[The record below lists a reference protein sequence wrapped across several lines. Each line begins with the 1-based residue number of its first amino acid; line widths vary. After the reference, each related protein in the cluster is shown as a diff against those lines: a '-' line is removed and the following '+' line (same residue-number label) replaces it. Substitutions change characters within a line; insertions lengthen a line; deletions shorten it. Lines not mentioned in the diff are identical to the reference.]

1 MLSRRLFGFFALA
14 SASFAATAEI
24 EPLLPPLAEALR
36 PKSACVA
43 AGKLIAVTRQG
54 ELVTRELTMGTVQ
67 RLSAPE
73 RVAAV
78 TCAQDGGLWAL
89 SAVDYGVLFR
99 LGNDGK
105 VQAKHRLP
113 VLAQTLASDGP
124 TLLVAQTVMTGG
136 ETLLWRGTGHQIK
149 PWALPARA
157 LEHLPP
163 HLRGL
168 ANSVEVSAAEGRVA
182 VIFWFGASEVLLFRS
197 DGSFQRVALPYFGQ
211 RRVPENTPLSGPD
224 FQGWPRPYAHL
235 VAVKRGVFCL
245 SGPEGDGGEGSQ
257 RGRHVVEVSWEGV
270 VGRTWTL
277 EVDGFRLV
285 SDDGQRV
292 LVVDRH
298 LGVWQLVLEEKAKR

>member
-1 MLSRRLFGFFALA
+1 MFFYRLFGLVALPLILA
-14 SASFAATAEI
+14 HPTGGVR
-24 EPLLPPLAEALR
+24 PLLPPLKEVR

-54 ELVTRELTMGTVQ
+54 ELAVRDLRAGS
-67 RLSAPE
+67 LNLLPGPE
-73 RVAAV
+73 PVAAV
-78 TCAQDGGLWAL
+78 ACAQDGGFWAL

-99 LGNDGK
+99 FDNDGK
-105 VQAKHRLP
+105 VKAKHRLP
-113 VLAQTLASDGP
+113 MLAQTLASDGP

-136 ETLLWRGTGHQIK
+136 ETLLWRGPGHQLK

-197 DGSFQRVALPYFGQ
+197 DGSFQKVALPYFGH
-211 RRVPENTPLSGPD
+211 RRVPENTPLTGPD
-224 FQGWPRPYAHL
+224 FQSWPRPYAHL
-235 VAVKRGVFCL
+235 VATQRGVFCL
-245 SGPEGDGGEGSQ
+245 SGPEGDVGEGSQ
-257 RGRHVVEVSWEGV
+257 RGRHVVEVSWDGV

-285 SDDGQRV
+285 RDEDQRV

-298 LGVWQLVLEEKAKR
+298 LGVWQLDLERKGQ